1 MEHDCISSGNP
12 VYFLDKMF
20 LCAGCYARR
29 ALSVHGK
36 EAQFLNGSLTMVEYK
51 DLTYL
56 DPANE
61 ALVLRAKLYKE
72 YLSTQ
77 N

>member
-1 MEHDCISSGNP
+1 MEHNCISSGNP

-20 LCAGCYARR
+20 LCARCYARR

-36 EAQFLNGSLTMVEYK
+36 EAIFLNGILTMMEYK
-51 DLTYL
+51 DLTHL
-56 DPANE
+56 NPNHPA
-61 ALVLRAKLYKE
+61 LIIRAALYKE